1 MIDRRYL
8 LRKYNRSKLLLVADL
23 HLGFDI
29 GLSSRFDTREPR
41 WSYEIIDN
49 LKMDIETTK
58 PEYLI
63 VLGDLE
69 HTFIHQKSSEKNT
82 EKKDELFKERKEKI
96 FAYFE
101 NQIINID
108 GLEILLISGE
118 HDTSI
123 LDYLGSSIQSYTAE
137 GTTLVENQ
145 LGVFHGNRNPKELLL
160 LSSEIIIGHVHPTIE
175 FIDELKLSHKL
186 PVFAK
191 LTQTREELFKLFR
204 FKIDLDEFLDFSLI
218 DLVPIIILPSYNS
231 YLPGFLL
238 NKPKGIQAKTKAFPE
253 LKRIIKNPKLTIR
266 MTDGVEIGF
275 LEDL

>member
-8 LRKYNRSKLLLVADL
+8 LRKYNRFKLILVADL

-29 GLSSRFDTREPR
+29 GISSRFDTREPR

-49 LKMDIETTK
+49 LKIDIETTK
-58 PEYLI
+58 SEYLI

-69 HTFIHQKSSEKNT
+69 HTFFHQKSSEKDT
-82 EKKDELFKERKEKI
+82 EDRKAVIKERKEKI

-101 NQIINID
+101 NQIMGID

-118 HDTSI
+118 HDTSV
-123 LDYLGSSIQSYTAE
+123 LEYLGNSVDSYSAE
-137 GTTLVENQ
+137 GTTLFENQ
-145 LGVFHGNRNPKELLL
+145 LGLFHGNRKPKELLL
-160 LSSEIIIGHVHPTIE
+160 LSSEIMIGHVHPTIE
-175 FIDELKLSHKL
+175 FIDELKISHKL

-191 LTQTREELFKLFR
+191 LTQPREELFKLFG
-204 FKIDLDEFLDFSLI
+204 FKTDLDEFLDFSLI
-218 DLVPIIILPSYNS
+218 DLVPIMILPSYNS

-253 LKRIIKNPKLTIR
+253 LKTIIRNQKLNIR
-266 MTDGVEIGF
+266 LTDGVEIGF